1 MMEKKKKWIRY
12 SLLAAVVVLA
22 GIYIGGLLYFHG
34 KFLANTDI
42 NGIDVS
48 GKDVAEAE
56 QQIKEQVEDYKIT
69 LKERKKKSE
78 TILASDIGYHYV
90 SNGEVL
96 KCQKSQMYALWF
108 VNYFKPTTYEFE
120 AAVQFEDSLL
130 E

>member
-96 KCQKSQMYALWF
+96 KYQITDVC
-108 VNYFKPTTYEFE
+108 
-120 AAVQFEDSLL
+120 AVVCKLF
-130 E
+130 